1 MRMSNSFRAFLF
13 LWAIACRGQHVEVIP
28 DIAAAEAEYHDAN
41 EACLKND
48 PNLERDLFTADP
60 EQVRRRIHR
69 AATLRD
75 DAMMK
80 KEVYLKAE
88 IQRLQNLRSRLH
100 PGEIGT
106 IPTGAERRSLETQ
119 QAHNLAE
126 QQKVEG
132 ELRDLPEGDEYSSKR
147 HLLDQERTDL
157 INLQNTLAERLQS
170 LDNIDKAQQAVQS
183 APGGES
189 LAQKLDEVV
198 KIWEQERD
206 SASRQRAHWAQLYAA
221 MEQALNKKGPP
232 PAAPRKGS
240 SKPPPRPV
248 APAPVSPPPSARAFG
263 SAGRWAY
270 LTRPGGLTGY
280 ES

>member
-1 MRMSNSFRAFLF
+1 MNISNCFRTLLVF
-13 LWAIACRGQHVEVIP
+13 WAIACAGQHVEVIP
-28 DIAAAEAEYHDAN
+28 DIAAAEAEYRDAN

-60 EQVRRRIHR
+60 ELVRRRIHR
-69 AATLRD
+69 AASLRD
-75 DAMMK
+75 DAMTK

-126 QQKVEG
+126 QGKVEG
-132 ELRDLPEGDEYSSKR
+132 ELRDLPEGDESKR
-147 HLLDQERTDL
+147 RLLDQERTDL
-157 INLQNTLAERLQS
+157 INLQNTLSERLRS
-170 LDNIDKAQQAVQS
+170 LDNIDNAQEAVQS
-183 APGGES
+183 APGGDS

-198 KIWEQERD
+198 KLWEQERD
-206 SASRQRAHWAQLYAA
+206 SANRQRAHWAQLYTA
-221 MEQALNKKGPP
+221 MEQALVKKAPD
-232 PAAPRKGS
+232 PAAPRKVS
-240 SKPPPRPV
+240 PKKPSRSAQP
-248 APAPVSPPPSARAFG
+248 APASPPPSARAIG
-263 SAGRWAY
+263 SGRTWAHV
-270 LTRPGGLTGY
+270 GGY